1 MRIFMTL
8 SDLFGMSFDL
18 GTFECPYRTFGRTNM
33 KTFITT
39 VAFAATALMAHTV
52 PLAAEIKPT
61 TLRLAHVV
69 NEQDAYQIAA
79 TKFQELV
86 SERSDGA
93 ITVEIFPNA
102 TLGDE
107 RTLLEGM
114 QIGTV
119 DMGIITNGPVANFV
133 EDMAVFE
140 LPFLFKT
147 PEAAYGVLD
156 GEIGQELLDR
166 LSEVNLKGLA
176 YAERGFRNLTNS
188 RHPVRTPADLD
199 GLRVRVMENPV
210 YIDTFRA
217 LGADATPMAW
227 TEALTA
233 MQQGT
238 IDGQE
243 NPVGV
248 VYSFKLN
255 ETQTNMTMTRHTYAP
270 AVFVMGMP
278 AWGKLSGDAQEIV
291 LQAAKDASAYER
303 KMNAEAEASQ
313 LAELKASGMNV
324 IEDADLSPFSAALE
338 PVYEKYGQ
346 KFGDYLPRIQEALK

>member
-1 MRIFMTL
+1 MNMFKAAAAAVIA
-8 SDLFGMSFDL
+8 L
-18 GTFECPYRTFGRTNM
+18 GIGAVP
-33 KTFITT
+33 
-39 VAFAATALMAHTV
+39 AL
-52 PLAAEIKPT
+52 AEIDT
-61 TLRLAHVV
+61 VNLRLAHVV
-69 NEQDAYQIAA
+69 NEQDGFHAAA
-79 TKFQELV
+79 TKFKELV
-86 SERSDGA
+86 AERSDGK

-119 DMGIITNGPVANFV
+119 DMGVITNGPVSNFL
-133 EDMAVFE
+133 EEMAVFE
-140 LPFLFKT
+140 LPFLFPS
-147 PEAAYGVLD
+147 PEAAYKVLD

-188 RHPVRTPADLD
+188 KRPINTPADLS

-210 YIDTFRA
+210 YIDSFRE
-217 LGADATPMAW
+217 LGADAIPMAW

-270 AVFVMGMP
+270 AIFVMGMP
-278 AWGKLSGDAQEIV
+278 KWNELSEETQQIVRQAAQEAAEYERALNARLEGEQ
-291 LQAAKDASAYER
+291 LQALKDA
-303 KMNAEAEASQ
+303 
-313 LAELKASGMNV
+313 GMTVN
-324 IEDADLSPFSAALE
+324 ENADLSAFQAAVQ
-338 PVYEKYGQ
+338 PVYEKYGE

>member
-1 MRIFMTL
+1 MNIFRAAAVAVMTIGV
-8 SDLFGMSFDL
+8 S
-18 GTFECPYRTFGRTNM
+18 
-33 KTFITT
+33 
-39 VAFAATALMAHTV
+39 ALPA
-52 PLAAEIKPT
+52 LAEIDT
-61 TLRLAHVV
+61 VTLRLAHVV
-69 NEQDAYQIAA
+69 NEQDGFHAAA
-79 TKFQELV
+79 TKFKELV
-86 SERSDGA
+86 AERSDGK

-119 DMGIITNGPVANFV
+119 DMGVITNGPVSNFL
-133 EDMAVFE
+133 EEMAVFE
-140 LPFLFKT
+140 LPFLFPS
-147 PEAAYGVLD
+147 PEAAYKVLD

-188 RHPVRTPADLD
+188 KRPVNSPADLS

-210 YIDTFRA
+210 YIDSFRQ
-217 LGADATPMAW
+217 LGADAIPMAW

-270 AVFVMGMP
+270 ALFVMGMP
-278 AWGKLSGDAQEIV
+278 KWSELSGETQEIV
-291 LQAAKDASAYER
+291 RQAAQEAAEYERALNARLEGEQLQALKDA
-303 KMNAEAEASQ
+303 
-313 LAELKASGMNV
+313 GMTV
-324 IEDADLSPFSAALE
+324 IENADLSAFSAAVQ
-338 PVYEKYGQ
+338 PVYEKYGE

>member
-1 MRIFMTL
+1 MN
-8 SDLFGMSFDL
+8 
-18 GTFECPYRTFGRTNM
+18 TFL
-33 KTFITT
+33 K
-39 VAFAATALMAHTV
+39 ATALAAATLSASALS
-52 PLAAEIKPT
+52 LAAEIDPVN
-61 TLRLAHVV
+61 LRLAHVV
-69 NEQDAYQIAA
+69 NEQDGFHAA
-79 TKFQELV
+79 AVKFQELV
-86 SERSDGA
+86 AERSDGA

-119 DMGIITNGPVANFV
+119 DMGVITNGPVSNFL

-140 LPFLFKT
+140 MPFLFPS
-147 PEAAYGVLD
+147 PEAAYSVLD
-156 GEIGQELLDR
+156 GEIGQELLGR
-166 LSEVNLKGLA
+166 LEEVNLKGLA

-188 RHPVRTPADLD
+188 KRPVATPDDLD

-210 YIDTFRA
+210 YIDTFRE
-217 LGADATPMAW
+217 LGADAVPMAW
-227 TEALTA
+227 TEALTG

-255 ETQTNMTMTRHTYAP
+255 ETQTNMTMTRHSYAP
-270 AVFVMGMP
+270 AIFVMGMP
-278 AWGKLSGDAQEIV
+278 KWNQLSEEAQEIIAD
-291 LQAAKDASAYER
+291 AAQEAAEYER
-303 KMNAEAEASQ
+303 ALNAAQEGEQ
-313 LAELKASGMNV
+313 LEELKAAGMNV
-324 IEDADLSPFSAALE
+324 IEDADLSTFSNAVQ
-338 PVYEKYGQ
+338 PVYEKYGE